1 MPQLDFSWW
10 LVNFTLIWTA
20 VIVTFVV
27 ISNSTTSSKEST
39 PSSGSGKIQKST
51 TEWQWS

>member
-10 LVNFTLIWTA
+10 LVNFALIWTA
-20 VIVTFVV
+20 VIVTFVIV
-27 ISNSTTSSKEST
+27 SNNTVSSNDST
-39 PSSGSGKIQKST
+39 PSSEISEIQKKT